1 MKHMKLYLFLAI
13 VCLLPGQ
20 ANGLAETMYVT
31 DRLHLSLRHAPA
43 LKAPSLALL
52 PSDTK
57 VVVLETEGNWAN
69 PKGDGLKVQGKWA
82 RVRLEDGRTGWVM
95 KRFLVRNVPKSLIIE
110 QLQGQIE
117 EKNMITERFQEE
129 IASRDKEIKSLKDQI
144 IQQRE
149 RFEMATRENTSERLK
164 GISVTGIVTLS
175 AGFVI
180 GYLMRRPQKQT
191 IGFLPADRIRQRLLG
206 SQ

>member
-1 MKHMKLYLFLAI
+1 MKHMKLYLFFAV

-20 ANGLAETMYVT
+20 ANGLTETMYVT
-31 DRLHLSLRHAPA
+31 DRLHLSLRHDPA

-57 VVVLETEGNWAN
+57 VVVLETEDNWAN
-69 PKGDGLKVQGKWA
+69 PRGDGLKVQGKWA

-110 QLQGQIE
+110 QLQGQIQ
-117 EKNMITERFQEE
+117 EKNIITERFREE

-144 IQQRE
+144 IQQRG
-149 RFEMATRENTSERLK
+149 RFKMGTRENTSERLK

>member
-1 MKHMKLYLFLAI
+1 MKLYLFLAI
-13 VCLLPGQ
+13 VCLHPGQ
-20 ANGLAETMYVT
+20 ANGLTETMYVT
-31 DRLHLSLRHAPA
+31 DRLQLSLRHAPA

-52 PSDTK
+52 ASDTK
-57 VVVLETEGNWAN
+57 VVVLETEGNGAN
-69 PKGDGLKVQGKWA
+69 SKGDGLKVQGKWA

-95 KRFLVRNVPKSLIIE
+95 KRYLVRNVPKSLIIE

-117 EKNMITERFQEE
+117 EKNMITKRFQEE
-129 IASRDKEIKSLKDQI
+129 IASRDKEIKSLKDHI

-149 RFEMATRENTSERLK
+149 RFEMATRENTSERLE
-164 GISVTGIVTLS
+164 GISVTGIVTLCT
-175 AGFVI
+175 GFVI

-191 IGFLPADRIRQRLLG
+191 IGFFPADRIRQRFLG